1 MYLENRVLSL
11 FIFVNEVDMNIIW
24 ILNFGIIEIL
34 MYGVELINV
43 IDKLLDLLEDII
55 IIFVIIKMSFKEV
68 LII

>member
-11 FIFVNEVDMNIIW
+11 FIFVNKVDMNIIW
-24 ILNFGIIEIL
+24 ILNLGIKEIL
-34 MYGVELINV
+34 MWGVELINV